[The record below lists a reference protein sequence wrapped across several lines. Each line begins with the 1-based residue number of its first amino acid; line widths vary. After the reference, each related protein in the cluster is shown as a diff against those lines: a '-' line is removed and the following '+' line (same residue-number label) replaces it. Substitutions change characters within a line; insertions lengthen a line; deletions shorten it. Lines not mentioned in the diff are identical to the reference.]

1 MTATVTC
8 QLVPP
13 GFAGYERYCPWTVD
27 PAANGNWLGPDLAR
41 ARALIDEAGVR
52 GTAVTVLGGDDSGQ
66 HVAMARSFTAL
77 LDSLGFRATTRLM
90 SFDEYFTFLGE
101 HPEQVQM
108 AGYWVRAED
117 RAPATLIVGGF
128 TCPSFQTSIERDPAG
143 WCSPA
148 LDARMTKALGL
159 ADTDAVGADEQWAA
173 IDHAIVD
180 ASPAVMP
187 FNTTD
192 VTLLS
197 KRVGGSRTTP
207 SCSCMASSGSGEG
220 AVRRRATIRATMPL
234 DLRRA

>member
-1 MTATVTC
+1 
-8 QLVPP
+8 
-13 GFAGYERYCPWTVD
+13 
-27 PAANGNWLGPDLAR
+27 
-41 ARALIDEAGVR
+41 
-52 GTAVTVLGGDDSGQ
+52 
-66 HVAMARSFTAL
+66 
-77 LDSLGFRATTRLM
+77 M

-101 HPEQVQM
+101 HPDQVQM

-128 TCPSFQTSIERDPAG
+128 TLPVLPDRDRSAYPAG

-159 ADTDAVGADEQWAA
+159 ADTDPVGADEQWAA

-197 KRVGGSRTTP
+197 KPGRRVRGQPRDAP
-207 SCSCMASSGSGEG
+207 
-220 AVRRRATIRATMPL
+220 V
-234 DLRRA
+234 